1 MSKQE
6 DTNIK
11 VTADVDPAKASLREI
26 EDLVSSTQQKINR
39 VFSTVQDNNGQISN
53 KQLAGV
59 QNGFGRLDE
68 VKSALDNAL
77 NQAKATQSGPK
88 LEESLNILAPKLD
101 LVVNSL
107 RELRSGNN
115 STKLNSIYNARTTT
129 SRAFRDD
136 NATIRGEQ
144 GDFSQQ
150 NLHYESLA
158 RESRSDIHNL
168 ASSLKRE
175 MGNLD
180 VGRKSG
186 YISYNRYQQYKASLE
201 SIQERLH
208 DQRDRFNS
216 PTGDIARFANYYH
229 NLQSQAKEANSV
241 ASAPGATTEQ
251 VRYARALDE
260 QVKHLEK
267 VNDRFKKQ
275 EEELRTAEKN
285 LESFNNRL
293 NDTQGVTIGDDPN
306 SFMGQLNKRKYTI
319 LRGAI
324 SAGGASIGSA
334 YAQGN
339 SLRLSSF
346 DDIKSTAYANGGRD
360 GEVLNTL
367 GDYGYRYGYNGAEM
381 GQFANAYTSTTGN
394 VGSVRD
400 VAGVAQTWARQS
412 RITGA
417 NTQST
422 LGLEQTV
429 GNSANLNSSQMSSVG
444 NAITN
449 SIINSGMSA
458 KATEQQQGLS
468 MLIQNASNQGL
479 TARDEKNL
487 AGFQGS
493 IASGGAQF
501 QGTQGAQN
509 TINLANTLGNVNN
522 PKMRQIFAQS
532 NPSRYTGVEG
542 SANMVFDMQDLQKHP
557 WRMGGVLKNYESNY
571 ESRRQAASNLSA
583 DSGFTI
589 SAETAEKWM
598 KLNDEHKLDKKHVK
612 QLEEATGASKK
623 GGTAD
628 QNYDNTGASQL
639 QKYNSALAD
648 SAMKASQALDGLR
661 GIIAKAYKAGG
672 GISPVVSGF
681 AGAIGAG
688 AGNLMSIYALDKLR
702 GKGGFGSAGGSGM
715 LGSIFKRGGKSPV
728 EKEAEKVTT
737 KAGEQAV
744 KTGAKS
750 VSRSGIRATASG
762 ILKSSKLRGLVRGA
776 KAGLPGVG
784 DLVFGGLDLATSVA
798 TTKKGTKARRKAV
811 GSSLGSSAG
820 SVAGGVVG
828 GLIGSIFP
836 GAGTAVGAVAGSVAG
851 GWLGDKFGG
860 FLGGKVGKS
869 KDKAINKA
877 KGQSLRG
884 ARKTASKYNKSGGIL
899 RGIVK
904 NGKRFLPGVALGVAG
919 LGLMDDFFGGKAKA
933 SSKKNSEKSEAW
945 RILRGYDKMLDHAMR
960 VVQSAKSIK
969 NGGDSSSKKDGDDSD
984 ISGTSGEGEK
994 AIRSVAKAI
1003 GKKLGVDPKLVYAQ
1017 LMHET
1022 GGGTHMAGKN
1032 NYGGIV
1038 YAGQK
1043 GAKAGSHQPDG
1054 SGNYADFDSLDDFA
1068 NAYAS
1073 TLQKMG
1079 INSSIKSVNDWANQL
1094 HSKGYFTASP
1104 AEYAGGMDRFAKQY
1118 ATGGIRQYA
1127 SGSPLITDHPATN
1140 NGSDVYGEAG
1150 TEAYVP
1156 LNAGH
1161 YFSGLSTLDDLAGIF
1176 GKKVVNPGVSE
1187 SNGKSTTI
1195 NPSYNINLTINGGTD
1210 DPDTLAQT
1218 VANKVREM
1226 LSQYDSQQA
1235 MSNQQTFFAN
1245 ETSGL
1250 LV

>member
-26 EDLVSSTQQKINR
+26 EDLVNSTQQKINR

-77 NQAKATQSGPK
+77 NQAKATQNGSK
-88 LEESLNILAPKLD
+88 LEESINTLAPKLD
-101 LVVNSL
+101 LVVSSL

-115 STKLNSIYNARTTT
+115 STKLDSIFNARTTT
-129 SRAFRDD
+129 SRAFIDES
-136 NATIRGEQ
+136 ATIRGEE
-144 GDFSQQ
+144 GDFGQQ
-150 NLHYESLA
+150 NLYYESLA

-186 YISYNRYQQYKASLE
+186 YISYNRYHQYKASSQ
-201 SIQERLH
+201 SIQSRLQE
-208 DQRDRFNS
+208 QRDRFDS
-216 PTGDIARFANYYH
+216 PTGDIARFASYYQ
-229 NLQSQAKEANSV
+229 NLQTQAKEANNV

-267 VNDRFKKQ
+267 VNEQFKKQ

-285 LESFNNRL
+285 SESFNDRL
-293 NDTQGVTIGDDPN
+293 DDTQGVTIGDDPN

-324 SAGGASIGSA
+324 AAGGASIASA

-367 GDYGYRYGYNGAEM
+367 GDYGYKYGYNGAEM

-394 VGSVRD
+394 VGSTRD

-417 NTQST
+417 NAQST

-487 AGFQGS
+487 AGFQGA

-509 TINLANTLGNVNN
+509 TMQLAQGLGNVNN
-522 PKMRQIFAQS
+522 PMMRQLFAQS

-542 SANMVFDMQDLQKHP
+542 SANMVFDMQEFQKKPWKMKGILQNAEKDFGS
-557 WRMGGVLKNYESNY
+557 RKVASANLYQATGVPAETIEKWIQL
-571 ESRRQAASNLSA
+571 A
-583 DSGFTI
+583 DSG
-589 SAETAEKWM
+589 
-598 KLNDEHKLDKKHVK
+598 KLDKKHIDK
-612 QLEEATGASKK
+612 LEKSSSASKE

-628 QNYDNTGASQL
+628 QNYDKTGASQL

-661 GIIAKAYKAGG
+661 GIIAKAYKTGG
-672 GISPVVSGF
+672 VLSPFVSGVTSAF
-681 AGAIGAG
+681 GAG
-688 AGNLMSIYALDKLR
+688 AVNLMSIYALDKLR
-702 GKGGFGSAGGSGM
+702 GKGGSGG
-715 LGSIFKRGGKSPV
+715 
-728 EKEAEKVTT
+728 
-737 KAGEQAV
+737 AGEEAV

-750 VSRSGIRATASG
+750 VSHSGIRATASSV
-762 ILKSSKLRGLVRGA
+762 LKSSKLRGLVRGA
-776 KAGLPGVG
+776 KAGLPGIG

-860 FLGGKVGKS
+860 FLGGKIGKS

-877 KGQSLRG
+877 KGQSLRD
-884 ARKTASKYNKSGGIL
+884 ARKTASKYNKSGGVL
-899 RGIVK
+899 RGILK

-969 NGGDSSSKKDGDDSD
+969 NGGDSSSNKDGDDSD

-1022 GGGTHMAGKN
+1022 NGGTHMAGKN
-1032 NYGGIV
+1032 NYGGVV
-1038 YAGQK
+1038 YVGQK

-1073 TLQKMG
+1073 TLQNMG
-1079 INSSIKSVNDWANQL
+1079 INSSIKSINDWANQL
-1094 HSKGYFTASP
+1094 HSKGYFTDSP
-1104 AEYAGGMDRFAKQY
+1104 ANYAGGMERFAKQY
-1118 ATGGIRQYA
+1118 AVGGIRQYA
-1127 SGSPLITDHPATN
+1127 SGSPLITDHPTTN
-1140 NGSDVYGEAG
+1140 NGSDIYGEAG

-1187 SNGKSTTI
+1187 SGGKSTTI

>member
-26 EDLVSSTQQKINR
+26 EDLVSSTQQKIKR

-77 NQAKATQSGPK
+77 NQAKATQSGSK
-88 LEESLNILAPKLD
+88 LEESLNTLAPKLD

-115 STKLNSIYNARTTT
+115 GTKLDSIFNARTTT
-129 SRAFRDD
+129 SRAFRDES
-136 NATIRGEQ
+136 ATIRGEQ

-186 YISYNRYQQYKASLE
+186 YISYNRYQQYKASSE

-216 PTGDIARFANYYH
+216 PTGDIARFASYYH

-417 NTQST
+417 NAQST

-493 IASGGAQF
+493 IASSGAQF

-509 TINLANTLGNVNN
+509 TMQLAQGLGNYNN
-522 PKMRQIFAQS
+522 PMMRQLFAQS

-542 SANMVFDMQDLQKHP
+542 SANMVFDMQNFQKQPWKMKGILQNAENSY
-557 WRMGGVLKNYESNY
+557 G
-571 ESRRQAASNLSA
+571 SRRIAASNLSLATGVPAETVEQWIKLA
-583 DSGFTI
+583 DSG
-589 SAETAEKWM
+589 
-598 KLNDEHKLDKKHVK
+598 KLDKKHIDK
-612 QLEEATGASKK
+612 LEKSSNASKK

-672 GISPVVSGF
+672 GFSPLVSGF

-702 GKGGFGSAGGSGM
+702 GRGGSGGAGGAGAGI
-715 LGSIFKRGGKSPV
+715 LDSIFKRGKSPV
-728 EKEAEKVTT
+728 EKETEKVTA
-737 KAGEQAV
+737 KAGERAV

-836 GAGTAVGAVAGSVAG
+836 GAGTAIGAVAGSVAG

-860 FLGGKVGKS
+860 FLGGKVGTS

-877 KGQSLRG
+877 KGQSLKG

-969 NGGDSSSKKDGDDSD
+969 NGGDSSSKSDDSD
-984 ISGTSGEGEK
+984 ISGVSGKGDEALRSIAKKVAEK
-994 AIRSVAKAI
+994 TGLDAKNI
-1003 GKKLGVDPKLVYAQ
+1003 YAQ
-1017 LMHET
+1017 LAVET
-1022 GGGTHMAGKN
+1022 GGGTSRLFTEEN
-1032 NYGGIV
+1032 NAGGI
-1038 YAGQK
+1038 K
-1043 GAKAGSHQPDG
+1043 
-1054 SGNYADFDSLDDFA
+1054 FA
-1068 NAYAS
+1068 NQPGATSGSMSPEGNPYAHFKDLDAFASAYAKILQNDGLRKGMS
-1073 TLQKMG
+1073 T
-1079 INSSIKSVNDWANQL
+1079 SEWAQQL
-1094 HSKGYFTASP
+1094 KNKGYFTDSVANYS
-1104 AEYAGGMDRFAKQY
+1104 AGLDAWAKKY

-1127 SGSPLITDHPATN
+1127 SGSPLITDHPTTN

-1176 GKKVVNPGVSE
+1176 GKKVVSPGVSE
-1187 SNGKSTTI
+1187 SSGKSTTI

>member
-77 NQAKATQSGPK
+77 NQAKATQNGSK
-88 LEESLNILAPKLD
+88 LEESINTLAPKLD
-101 LVVNSL
+101 LVVSSL

-115 STKLNSIYNARTTT
+115 STKLDSIFNARTTT

-136 NATIRGEQ
+136 SATIRGEQ

-186 YISYNRYQQYKASLE
+186 YISYNRYQQYKASSQ
-201 SIQERLH
+201 SIQSRLQE
-208 DQRDRFNS
+208 QRDRFNS
-216 PTGDIARFANYYH
+216 PTGDIARFASYYQ
-229 NLQSQAKEANSV
+229 NLQTQAKEANNI

-285 LESFNNRL
+285 LESFNSRL

-306 SFMGQLNKRKYTI
+306 SFIGQLNKRKYTI

-324 SAGGASIGSA
+324 SAGGASIASA

-367 GDYGYRYGYNGAEM
+367 GDYGYKYGYSGAEM

-394 VGSVRD
+394 VGSTRD

-417 NTQST
+417 NAQST

-487 AGFQGS
+487 AGFQGA

-509 TINLANTLGNVNN
+509 TMQLAQGLGNVNN
-522 PKMRQIFAQS
+522 PMMRQLFAQS

-542 SANMVFDMQDLQKHP
+542 SANMVFDMQEFQKKPWKMKGILQNAEKDFGS
-557 WRMGGVLKNYESNY
+557 RKVASANLYQATGVPAETIEKWIQL
-571 ESRRQAASNLSA
+571 A
-583 DSGFTI
+583 DSG
-589 SAETAEKWM
+589 
-598 KLNDEHKLDKKHVK
+598 KLDKEHIDK
-612 QLEEATGASKK
+612 LEKSSSASKE
-623 GGTAD
+623 GGKAD
-628 QNYDNTGASQL
+628 QDYDKTGASQL

-672 GISPVVSGF
+672 GLSPFVSGVASAF
-681 AGAIGAG
+681 GAG
-688 AGNLMSIYALDKLR
+688 AGNLMSIYALDRLR
-702 GKGGFGSAGGSGM
+702 GKGGSEGAGGSGI
-715 LGSIFKRGGKSPV
+715 LGRIFKGGKSPV
-728 EKEAEKVTT
+728 EKEAEKATA
-737 KAGEQAV
+737 KAEEEAV

-750 VSRSGIRATASG
+750 VSHSGIRATASSV
-762 ILKSSKLRGLVRGA
+762 LKSSKLRGLVRGA
-776 KAGLPGVG
+776 KAGLPGIG

-860 FLGGKVGKS
+860 FLGGKIGKS

-877 KGQSLRG
+877 KGQSLRD
-884 ARKTASKYNKSGGIL
+884 ARKTASKYNKSGGVL
-899 RGIVK
+899 RGILK
-904 NGKRFLPGVALGVAG
+904 NGKRFLPGVALGIAG

-933 SSKKNSEKSEAW
+933 SSKKDSEKSEAW

-969 NGGDSSSKKDGDDSD
+969 NGGDSSSKSDDSD

-1104 AEYAGGMDRFAKQY
+1104 AEYAEGMERFAKQY
-1118 ATGGIRQYA
+1118 AVGGIRQYA
-1127 SGSPLITDHPATN
+1127 SGSPLITDHPTTN
-1140 NGSDVYGEAG
+1140 NGSDIYGEAG

-1187 SNGKSTTI
+1187 SGGKSTTI

-1226 LSQYDSQQA
+1226 LSQYDNQQA

>member
-77 NQAKATQSGPK
+77 NQAKATQNGSK
-88 LEESLNILAPKLD
+88 LEESINTLAPKLD
-101 LVVNSL
+101 LVVSSL

-115 STKLNSIYNARTTT
+115 STKLDSIFNARTTT
-129 SRAFRDD
+129 SRAFIDGS
-136 NATIRGEQ
+136 ATIRGEQ
-144 GDFSQQ
+144 GNFSQQ
-150 NLHYESLA
+150 NLYYESLA

-186 YISYNRYQQYKASLE
+186 YISYNRYHQYKASSQ
-201 SIQERLH
+201 SIQSRLQE
-208 DQRDRFNS
+208 QRDRFDS
-216 PTGDIARFANYYH
+216 PTGDIARFASYYQ
-229 NLQSQAKEANSV
+229 NLQTQAKEANNI

-267 VNDRFKKQ
+267 VNEQFKKQ

-285 LESFNNRL
+285 SESFNDRL
-293 NDTQGVTIGDDPN
+293 DDTQGVTIGDDPN

-324 SAGGASIGSA
+324 SAGGASIASA

-367 GDYGYRYGYNGAEM
+367 GDYGYKYGYNGAEM

-394 VGSVRD
+394 VGSTRD

-417 NTQST
+417 NAQST

-479 TARDEKNL
+479 TARDEKDL
-487 AGFQGS
+487 AGFQGA

-509 TINLANTLGNVNN
+509 TMQLAQGLGNYNS
-522 PKMRQIFAQS
+522 PMMRQLFAQS
-532 NPSRYTGVEG
+532 DPSRYTGVEG
-542 SANMVFDMQDLQKHP
+542 SANMVFDMQEFQKKPWKMKGILQNAEKDF
-557 WRMGGVLKNYESNY
+557 G
-571 ESRRQAASNLSA
+571 SRRIASANLSHETNVPAETIEKWIQLA
-583 DSGFTI
+583 DS
-589 SAETAEKWM
+589 
-598 KLNDEHKLDKKHVK
+598 HKLDKKHIDK
-612 QLEEATGASKK
+612 LEKSSSASKE

-628 QNYDNTGASQL
+628 QDYDKTGASQL

-672 GISPVVSGF
+672 VLSPFVSGIASAF
-681 AGAIGAG
+681 GAG
-688 AGNLMSIYALDKLR
+688 AGNLMSIYALDRIR
-702 GKGGFGSAGGSGM
+702 GKGGSGGAGGSGI
-715 LGSIFKRGGKSPV
+715 LGRIFKGGKSPV
-728 EKEAEKVTT
+728 EKEAEKATA
-737 KAGEQAV
+737 KAGEEAV

-750 VSRSGIRATASG
+750 VSHSGIRATASSV
-762 ILKSSKLRGLVRGA
+762 LKSSKLRGLVRGA

-860 FLGGKVGKS
+860 FLGGKIGKS

-877 KGQSLRG
+877 KGQSLRD
-884 ARKTASKYNKSGGIL
+884 ARKTASKYNKSGGVL
-899 RGIVK
+899 RGILK

-933 SSKKNSEKSEAW
+933 SSKKDSEKSEAW

-969 NGGDSSSKKDGDDSD
+969 NGGDSSSKSDDSD

-1079 INSSIKSVNDWANQL
+1079 INSSIKSINDWANQL

-1104 AEYAGGMDRFAKQY
+1104 AEYAGGMERFAKQY
-1118 ATGGIRQYA
+1118 AVGGIRQYA
-1127 SGSPLITDHPATN
+1127 SGSPLITDHPTTN

-1187 SNGKSTTI
+1187 SGGKSTTI

-1226 LSQYDSQQA
+1226 LSQYDNQQA

>member
-77 NQAKATQSGPK
+77 NQAKATQSGSK
-88 LEESLNILAPKLD
+88 LEESLNTLAPKLD

-115 STKLNSIYNARTTT
+115 STKLDSIFNARTTT
-129 SRAFRDD
+129 SRAFIDES
-136 NATIRGEQ
+136 ATIRGEQ
-144 GDFSQQ
+144 GNFSQQ

-186 YISYNRYQQYKASLE
+186 YISYNRYQQYKASSE

-208 DQRDRFNS
+208 EQRDRFNS
-216 PTGDIARFANYYH
+216 PTGDIARFVSYYH
-229 NLQSQAKEANSV
+229 NLQGQAKEANSV

-324 SAGGASIGSA
+324 ASGGASIASA

-346 DDIKSTAYANGGRD
+346 DDIKSIAYANGGRD

-367 GDYGYRYGYNGAEM
+367 GDYGYKYGYNGAEM

-429 GNSANLNSSQMSSVG
+429 GNSSNLNSSQMSSVG

-501 QGTQGAQN
+501 QGQQGAQN
-509 TINLANTLGNVNN
+509 TMQLAQGLGNYNN
-522 PKMRQIFAQS
+522 PMMRQLFAQS

-542 SANMVFDMQDLQKHP
+542 SANMVFDMQNFQKQPWKMKGILQNAENSF
-557 WRMGGVLKNYESNY
+557 G
-571 ESRRQAASNLSA
+571 SRKVAAANLGLATNVPAETVEKWIQLA
-583 DSGFTI
+583 DSG
-589 SAETAEKWM
+589 
-598 KLNDEHKLDKKHVK
+598 KLDKKHIDKLEKSSSTSK
-612 QLEEATGASKK
+612 Q

-672 GISPVVSGF
+672 GFSPLASGF

-702 GKGGFGSAGGSGM
+702 GRGGSGGAGGAGAGI
-715 LGSIFKRGGKSPV
+715 LDSIFRGGKSPV
-728 EKEAEKVTT
+728 EKEAEKATAQ
-737 KAGEQAV
+737 AGKEAV

-750 VSRSGIRATASG
+750 VSHSGIRATASG
-762 ILKSSKLRGLVRGA
+762 ILKSGKLRGLVRGA

-836 GAGTAVGAVAGSVAG
+836 GAGTAIGAVAGSVAG
-851 GWLGDKFGG
+851 GWIGDKFGG

-877 KGQSLRG
+877 KGQSLKG
-884 ARKTASKYNKSGGIL
+884 ARKTATKYNKSGGIL

-945 RILRGYDKMLDHAMR
+945 RILRGYDKMLDHAMQ
-960 VVQSAKSIK
+960 VVQAAKSIK
-969 NGGDSSSKKDGDDSD
+969 NGGDSSSKDSDDSD
-984 ISGTSGEGEK
+984 IKGTGGK
-994 AIRSVAKAI
+994 GDQAIRSIAKAVA
-1003 GKKLGVDPKLVYAQ
+1003 KKLGVDPKLVYAQ
-1017 LMHET
+1017 LALESSDGNSQEALKDNNFAGIKGT
-1022 GGGTHMAGKN
+1022 GGGTATDD
-1032 NYGGIV
+1032 GGTYQHFNSTDEFASR
-1038 YAGQK
+1038 YAEILK
-1043 GAKAGSHQPDG
+1043 RDG
-1054 SGNYADFDSLDDFA
+1054 VHSG
-1068 NAYAS
+1068 
-1073 TLQKMG
+1073 M
-1079 INSSIKSVNDWANQL
+1079 SVDDWANQL
-1094 HSKGYFTASP
+1094 HSQGYFTDNPSHYAS
-1104 AEYAGGMDRFAKQY
+1104 MMKTWVNKY

-1127 SGSPLITDHPATN
+1127 SGTPLITDHPTTN

-1176 GKKVVNPGVSE
+1176 GKKVVNPGFFE

-1195 NPSYNINLTINGGTD
+1195 NPNYNINLTINGGTD

-1235 MSNQQTFFAN
+1235 MNNQQTFFAN

>member
-26 EDLVSSTQQKINR
+26 EDLVNSTQQKINR

-77 NQAKATQSGPK
+77 NQSKATQNGSK
-88 LEESLNILAPKLD
+88 LEESINTLAPKLD
-101 LVVNSL
+101 LVVSSL

-115 STKLNSIYNARTTT
+115 STKLDSIFNARTTT
-129 SRAFRDD
+129 SRAFIDES
-136 NATIRGEQ
+136 ATIRGEE
-144 GDFSQQ
+144 GDFGQQ
-150 NLHYESLA
+150 NLYYESLA

-186 YISYNRYQQYKASLE
+186 YISYNRYHQYKASSQ
-201 SIQERLH
+201 SIQSRLQE
-208 DQRDRFNS
+208 QRDRFDS
-216 PTGDIARFANYYH
+216 PTGDIARFASYYQ
-229 NLQSQAKEANSV
+229 NLQTQAKEANNV

-267 VNDRFKKQ
+267 VNEQFKKQ

-285 LESFNNRL
+285 SESFNDRL
-293 NDTQGVTIGDDPN
+293 DDTQGVTIGDDPN
-306 SFMGQLNKRKYTI
+306 SFMGQLNKREYTI

-324 SAGGASIGSA
+324 AAGGASIASA

-367 GDYGYRYGYNGAEM
+367 GDYGYKYGYNGAEM

-394 VGSVRD
+394 VGSTRD

-417 NTQST
+417 NAQST

-487 AGFQGS
+487 AGFQGA

-509 TINLANTLGNVNN
+509 TMQLAQGLGNVNN
-522 PKMRQIFAQS
+522 PMMRQLFAQS

-542 SANMVFDMQDLQKHP
+542 SANMVFDMQEFQKKPWKMKGILQNAEKDFGS
-557 WRMGGVLKNYESNY
+557 RKVASANLYQATGVPAETIEKWIQL
-571 ESRRQAASNLSA
+571 A
-583 DSGFTI
+583 DSG
-589 SAETAEKWM
+589 
-598 KLNDEHKLDKKHVK
+598 KLDKSHIDK
-612 QLEEATGASKK
+612 LEKSSSASKN

-628 QNYDNTGASQL
+628 QNYDKTGASQL

-672 GISPVVSGF
+672 VLSPFVSGVASAF
-681 AGAIGAG
+681 GAG

-702 GKGGFGSAGGSGM
+702 GKGGSGGAGGSGI
-715 LGSIFKRGGKSPV
+715 LGRIFKGGKSPV
-728 EKEAEKVTT
+728 EKEAEKATA
-737 KAGEQAV
+737 KAGEEAV

-750 VSRSGIRATASG
+750 VSHSGIRATASSV
-762 ILKSSKLRGLVRGA
+762 LKSSKLRGLVRGA
-776 KAGLPGVG
+776 KAGLPGIG

-860 FLGGKVGKS
+860 FLGGKIGKS

-877 KGQSLRG
+877 KGQSLRD
-884 ARKTASKYNKSGGIL
+884 ARKTASKYNKSGGVL
-899 RGIVK
+899 RGILK

-933 SSKKNSEKSEAW
+933 SSKKDSEKSEAW

-969 NGGDSSSKKDGDDSD
+969 K
-984 ISGTSGEGEK
+984 
-994 AIRSVAKAI
+994 I
-1003 GKKLGVDPKLVYAQ
+1003 GRAHV
-1017 LMHET
+1017 
-1022 GGGTHMAGKN
+1022 
-1032 NYGGIV
+1032 
-1038 YAGQK
+1038 
-1043 GAKAGSHQPDG
+1043 
-1054 SGNYADFDSLDDFA
+1054 
-1068 NAYAS
+1068 
-1073 TLQKMG
+1073 
-1079 INSSIKSVNDWANQL
+1079 
-1094 HSKGYFTASP
+1094 
-1104 AEYAGGMDRFAKQY
+1104 
-1118 ATGGIRQYA
+1118 
-1127 SGSPLITDHPATN
+1127 
-1140 NGSDVYGEAG
+1140 
-1150 TEAYVP
+1150 
-1156 LNAGH
+1156 
-1161 YFSGLSTLDDLAGIF
+1161 
-1176 GKKVVNPGVSE
+1176 
-1187 SNGKSTTI
+1187 
-1195 NPSYNINLTINGGTD
+1195 
-1210 DPDTLAQT
+1210 
-1218 VANKVREM
+1218 
-1226 LSQYDSQQA
+1226 
-1235 MSNQQTFFAN
+1235 
-1245 ETSGL
+1245 
-1250 LV
+1250 

>member
-26 EDLVSSTQQKINR
+26 EDLVNSTQQKINR

-77 NQAKATQSGPK
+77 NQAKATQNGSK
-88 LEESLNILAPKLD
+88 LEESINTLAPKLD
-101 LVVNSL
+101 LVVSSL

-115 STKLNSIYNARTTT
+115 STKLDSIFNARTTT
-129 SRAFRDD
+129 SRAFIDES
-136 NATIRGEQ
+136 ATIRGEE
-144 GDFSQQ
+144 GNFSQQ
-150 NLHYESLA
+150 NLYYESLA
-158 RESRSDIHNL
+158 KESRSDIHNL

-175 MGNLD
+175 MGNLE

-186 YISYNRYQQYKASLE
+186 YISYNRYHQYKASSQ
-201 SIQERLH
+201 SIQSRLQE
-208 DQRDRFNS
+208 QRDRFDS
-216 PTGDIARFANYYH
+216 PTGDIARFASYYQ
-229 NLQSQAKEANSV
+229 NLQTQAKEANNI

-267 VNDRFKKQ
+267 VNEQFKKQ

-285 LESFNNRL
+285 SESFNDRL
-293 NDTQGVTIGDDPN
+293 DDTQGVTIGDDPN
-306 SFMGQLNKRKYTI
+306 SFKGQFNKRKYTI

-324 SAGGASIGSA
+324 AAGGASIASA

-367 GDYGYRYGYNGAEM
+367 GDYGYKYGYNGAEM

-394 VGSVRD
+394 VGSIRD

-417 NTQST
+417 NAQST

-487 AGFQGS
+487 AGFQGA

-509 TINLANTLGNVNN
+509 TMQLAQGLGNVNN
-522 PKMRQIFAQS
+522 PMMRQLFAQS

-542 SANMVFDMQDLQKHP
+542 SANMVFDMQEFQKKPWKMKGILQNAEKDFGS
-557 WRMGGVLKNYESNY
+557 RKVASANLYQATGVPAETIEKWIQL
-571 ESRRQAASNLSA
+571 A
-583 DSGFTI
+583 DSG
-589 SAETAEKWM
+589 
-598 KLNDEHKLDKKHVK
+598 KLDKEHIDK
-612 QLEEATGASKK
+612 LEKSSSASKE
-623 GGTAD
+623 GGKAD
-628 QNYDNTGASQL
+628 QDYDKTGASQL

-672 GISPVVSGF
+672 VLSPFVSGVASAF
-681 AGAIGAG
+681 GAG
-688 AGNLMSIYALDKLR
+688 AGNLMSIYALDRLR
-702 GKGGFGSAGGSGM
+702 GKGGSGGAGGSGI
-715 LGSIFKRGGKSPV
+715 LGRIFKGGKSPV
-728 EKEAEKVTT
+728 EKEAEKATA
-737 KAGEQAV
+737 KAGEEAV

-750 VSRSGIRATASG
+750 VSHSGIRATASSV
-762 ILKSSKLRGLVRGA
+762 LKSSKLRGLVRGA
-776 KAGLPGVG
+776 KAGLPGIG

-860 FLGGKVGKS
+860 FLGGKIGKS

-877 KGQSLRG
+877 KGQSLRD
-884 ARKTASKYNKSGGIL
+884 ARKTASKYNKSGGVL
-899 RGIVK
+899 RGILK

-933 SSKKNSEKSEAW
+933 SSKKDSEKSEAW

-969 NGGDSSSKKDGDDSD
+969 NGGDSSSKSDDSD

-1104 AEYAGGMDRFAKQY
+1104 AEYAGGMERFAKQY
-1118 ATGGIRQYA
+1118 AVGGIRQYA
-1127 SGSPLITDHPATN
+1127 SGSPLITDHPTTN

-1187 SNGKSTTI
+1187 SGGKSTTI

-1226 LSQYDSQQA
+1226 LSQYDNQQA

>member
-77 NQAKATQSGPK
+77 NQAKATQNGSK
-88 LEESLNILAPKLD
+88 LEESINTLAPKLD
-101 LVVNSL
+101 LVVSSL
-107 RELRSGNN
+107 KELRSGNN
-115 STKLNSIYNARTTT
+115 STKLDSIFNARTTT
-129 SRAFRDD
+129 SRAFIDGS
-136 NATIRGEQ
+136 ATIRGEQ

-150 NLHYESLA
+150 NLYYESLA

-186 YISYNRYQQYKASLE
+186 YISYNRYHQYKASSQ
-201 SIQERLH
+201 SIQSRLQE
-208 DQRDRFNS
+208 QRDRFDS
-216 PTGDIARFANYYH
+216 PTGDIARFASYYQ
-229 NLQSQAKEANSV
+229 NLQTQAKEANNV

-267 VNDRFKKQ
+267 VNEQFKKQ

-285 LESFNNRL
+285 SESFNDRL
-293 NDTQGVTIGDDPN
+293 DDTQGVTIGDDPN

-319 LRGAI
+319 LRGVI
-324 SAGGASIGSA
+324 SAGGASIASA

-367 GDYGYRYGYNGAEM
+367 GDYGYKYGYNGAEM

-394 VGSVRD
+394 VGSIRD

-417 NTQST
+417 NAQST

-487 AGFQGS
+487 AGFQGA

-509 TINLANTLGNVNN
+509 TMQLAQGLGNYNS
-522 PKMRQIFAQS
+522 PMMRQLFAQS
-532 NPSRYTGVEG
+532 DPSRYTGVEG
-542 SANMVFDMQDLQKHP
+542 SANMVFDMQEFQKKPWKMKGILQNAEKDF
-557 WRMGGVLKNYESNY
+557 G
-571 ESRRQAASNLSA
+571 SRRIASANLSHETNVPAETIEKWIQLA
-583 DSGFTI
+583 DSG
-589 SAETAEKWM
+589 
-598 KLNDEHKLDKKHVK
+598 KLDKKHIDK
-612 QLEEATGASKK
+612 LEKSSSASKE

-628 QNYDNTGASQL
+628 QDYDKTGASQL

-672 GISPVVSGF
+672 RVSPFVSGVASAF
-681 AGAIGAG
+681 GAG
-688 AGNLMSIYALDKLR
+688 AGNLMSIYALDRLR
-702 GKGGFGSAGGSGM
+702 GKGGSGGAGGSGI
-715 LGSIFKRGGKSPV
+715 LGRIFKGDKSSV
-728 EKEAEKVTT
+728 EKEAEEATA
-737 KAGEQAV
+737 KAGEEAV

-750 VSRSGIRATASG
+750 VSHSGIRATASSV
-762 ILKSSKLRGLVRGA
+762 LKSSKLRGLVRGA
-776 KAGLPGVG
+776 KAGLPGIG

-860 FLGGKVGKS
+860 FLGGKIGKS

-877 KGQSLRG
+877 KGQSLRD
-884 ARKTASKYNKSGGIL
+884 ARKTASKYNKSGGVL
-899 RGIVK
+899 RGILK

-933 SSKKNSEKSEAW
+933 SSKKDSEKSEAW

-969 NGGDSSSKKDGDDSD
+969 NGGDSSSKSDDSD

-1022 GGGTHMAGKN
+1022 NGGTHMAGKN

-1079 INSSIKSVNDWANQL
+1079 INSSIKSINDWANQL
-1094 HSKGYFTASP
+1094 HSKGYFTDSP
-1104 AEYAGGMDRFAKQY
+1104 ANYAGGMERFAKQY
-1118 ATGGIRQYA
+1118 AVGGIRQYA
-1127 SGSPLITDHPATN
+1127 SGSPLITDHPTTN
-1140 NGSDVYGEAG
+1140 NGSDIYGEAG

-1187 SNGKSTTI
+1187 SGGKSTTI

>member
-77 NQAKATQSGPK
+77 NQAKATQNGSK
-88 LEESLNILAPKLD
+88 LEESINTLAPKLD
-101 LVVNSL
+101 LVVSSL

-115 STKLNSIYNARTTT
+115 STKLDSIFNARTTT

-136 NATIRGEQ
+136 SATIRGEQ

-186 YISYNRYQQYKASLE
+186 YISYNRYQQYKASSQ
-201 SIQERLH
+201 SIQSRLQE
-208 DQRDRFNS
+208 QRDRFNS
-216 PTGDIARFANYYH
+216 PTGDIARFASYYQ
-229 NLQSQAKEANSV
+229 NLQTQAKEANNV

-285 LESFNNRL
+285 LESFNSRL

-324 SAGGASIGSA
+324 SAGGASIASA

-367 GDYGYRYGYNGAEM
+367 GDYGYKYGYNGAEM

-394 VGSVRD
+394 VGSTRD

-417 NTQST
+417 NAQST

-487 AGFQGS
+487 AGFQGA

-509 TINLANTLGNVNN
+509 TMQLAQGLGNVNN
-522 PKMRQIFAQS
+522 PMMRQLFAQS

-542 SANMVFDMQDLQKHP
+542 SANMVFDMQEFQKKPWKMKGILQNAEKDFGS
-557 WRMGGVLKNYESNY
+557 RKVASANLYQATGVPAETIEKWIQL
-571 ESRRQAASNLSA
+571 A
-583 DSGFTI
+583 DSG
-589 SAETAEKWM
+589 
-598 KLNDEHKLDKKHVK
+598 KLDKEHIDK
-612 QLEEATGASKK
+612 LEKSSSASKE

-628 QNYDNTGASQL
+628 QDYDKTGASQL

-672 GISPVVSGF
+672 GLSPFVSGVASAF
-681 AGAIGAG
+681 GAG
-688 AGNLMSIYALDKLR
+688 AGNLMSIYALDRLR
-702 GKGGFGSAGGSGM
+702 GKGGSEGAGGSGI
-715 LGSIFKRGGKSPV
+715 LGRIFKGGKSPV
-728 EKEAEKVTT
+728 EKEAEKATA
-737 KAGEQAV
+737 KAGEEAV

-750 VSRSGIRATASG
+750 VSHSGIRATTSSV
-762 ILKSSKLRGLVRGA
+762 LKSSKLRGLVRGA
-776 KAGLPGVG
+776 KAGLPGIG

-860 FLGGKVGKS
+860 FLGGKIGKS

-877 KGQSLRG
+877 KGQSLRD
-884 ARKTASKYNKSGGIL
+884 ARKTASKYNKSGGVL
-899 RGIVK
+899 RGILK
-904 NGKRFLPGVALGVAG
+904 NGKRFLPGVALGIAG

-933 SSKKNSEKSEAW
+933 SSKKDSEKSEAW

-969 NGGDSSSKKDGDDSD
+969 NGGDSSSKSDDSD

-1104 AEYAGGMDRFAKQY
+1104 AEYAGGMERFAKQY
-1118 ATGGIRQYA
+1118 AVGGIRQYA
-1127 SGSPLITDHPATN
+1127 SGSPLITDHPTTN
-1140 NGSDVYGEAG
+1140 NGSDIYGEAG

-1187 SNGKSTTI
+1187 SGGKSTTI

-1226 LSQYDSQQA
+1226 LSQYDNQQA

>member
-77 NQAKATQSGPK
+77 NQAKATQNGSK
-88 LEESLNILAPKLD
+88 LEESINTLAPKLD
-101 LVVNSL
+101 LVVSSL

-115 STKLNSIYNARTTT
+115 STKLDSIFNARTTT
-129 SRAFRDD
+129 SRAFRDES
-136 NATIRGEQ
+136 ATIRGEQ

-186 YISYNRYQQYKASLE
+186 YISYNRYQQYKASSQ
-201 SIQERLH
+201 SIQSRLQE
-208 DQRDRFNS
+208 QRDRFNS
-216 PTGDIARFANYYH
+216 PTGDIARFASYYQ
-229 NLQSQAKEANSV
+229 NLQTQAKEANNI

-285 LESFNNRL
+285 LESFNSRL

-324 SAGGASIGSA
+324 STGGASIASA

-367 GDYGYRYGYNGAEM
+367 GDYGYKYGYSGAEM

-394 VGSVRD
+394 VGSTRD

-417 NTQST
+417 NAQST

-487 AGFQGS
+487 AGFQGA

-509 TINLANTLGNVNN
+509 TMQLAQGLGNYNN
-522 PKMRQIFAQS
+522 PMMRQLFAQS

-542 SANMVFDMQDLQKHP
+542 SANMVFDMQEFQKKPWKMKGILQNAEKDF
-557 WRMGGVLKNYESNY
+557 G
-571 ESRRQAASNLSA
+571 SRRIASANLYQATGVPAETIEKWIQLA
-583 DSGFTI
+583 DSG
-589 SAETAEKWM
+589 
-598 KLNDEHKLDKKHVK
+598 KLDKKHIDK
-612 QLEEATGASKK
+612 LEKSSSASKE

-628 QNYDNTGASQL
+628 QDYDKTGASQL

-661 GIIAKAYKAGG
+661 GNIAKAYKAGG
-672 GISPVVSGF
+672 GLSPFVSGVASAF
-681 AGAIGAG
+681 GAG
-688 AGNLMSIYALDKLR
+688 AGNLMSIYALDRLR
-702 GKGGFGSAGGSGM
+702 GKGSSGGAGGSGI
-715 LGSIFKRGGKSPV
+715 LGHIFKGGKSPV
-728 EKEAEKVTT
+728 EKEAEEATA
-737 KAGEQAV
+737 KAGEEAV
-744 KTGAKS
+744 KTDAKS
-750 VSRSGIRATASG
+750 VSHSGIRATASSV
-762 ILKSSKLRGLVRGA
+762 LKSSKLRGLVRGA

-860 FLGGKVGKS
+860 FLGGKIGKS

-877 KGQSLRG
+877 KGQSLRD
-884 ARKTASKYNKSGGIL
+884 ARKTASKYNKSGGVL
-899 RGIVK
+899 RGILK
-904 NGKRFLPGVALGVAG
+904 NGKRFLPGVALGIAG

-933 SSKKNSEKSEAW
+933 SSKKDSEKSEAW

-969 NGGDSSSKKDGDDSD
+969 NGGDSSSKSDDSD

-1104 AEYAGGMDRFAKQY
+1104 AEYAEGMERFAKQY
-1118 ATGGIRQYA
+1118 AVGGIRQYA
-1127 SGSPLITDHPATN
+1127 SGSPLITDHPTTN
-1140 NGSDVYGEAG
+1140 NGSDIYGEAG

-1187 SNGKSTTI
+1187 SGGKSTTI

>member
-77 NQAKATQSGPK
+77 NQAKATQNGSK
-88 LEESLNILAPKLD
+88 LEESINTLAPKLD
-101 LVVNSL
+101 LVVSSL

-115 STKLNSIYNARTTT
+115 STKLDSIFNARTTT

-136 NATIRGEQ
+136 SATIRGEE
-144 GDFSQQ
+144 GDFGQQ
-150 NLHYESLA
+150 NLYYESLA

-180 VGRKSG
+180 VGRESG
-186 YISYNRYQQYKASLE
+186 YISHNRYQQYKASSQ
-201 SIQERLH
+201 SIQSRLQE
-208 DQRDRFNS
+208 QRDRFDS
-216 PTGDIARFANYYH
+216 PTGDIAGFASYYQ
-229 NLQSQAKEANSV
+229 NLQTQAKEANNI

-267 VNDRFKKQ
+267 VNEQFKKQ

-285 LESFNNRL
+285 SESFNDRL

-324 SAGGASIGSA
+324 AAGGASIASA

-367 GDYGYRYGYNGAEM
+367 GDYGYKYGYNGAEM

-394 VGSVRD
+394 VGSTRD

-417 NTQST
+417 NAQST

-487 AGFQGS
+487 AGFQGA

-509 TINLANTLGNVNN
+509 TMQLAQGLGNVNN
-522 PKMRQIFAQS
+522 PMMRQLFAQS

-542 SANMVFDMQDLQKHP
+542 SANMVFDMQEFQKKPWKMKGILQNAEKDFGS
-557 WRMGGVLKNYESNY
+557 RKVASANLYQATGVPAETIEKWIQL
-571 ESRRQAASNLSA
+571 A
-583 DSGFTI
+583 DSG
-589 SAETAEKWM
+589 
-598 KLNDEHKLDKKHVK
+598 KLDKKHIDK
-612 QLEEATGASKK
+612 LEKSSSASKE

-628 QNYDNTGASQL
+628 QDYDKTGASQL

-661 GIIAKAYKAGG
+661 GIIAKAYKSGG
-672 GISPVVSGF
+672 RLSPFVSGVASAF
-681 AGAIGAG
+681 GAG
-688 AGNLMSIYALDKLR
+688 AGNLMSIYALDRLR
-702 GKGGFGSAGGSGM
+702 GKGGSGGAGGSGI
-715 LGSIFKRGGKSPV
+715 LGRIFKGGKSSV
-728 EKEAEKVTT
+728 EKEAEKATA
-737 KAGEQAV
+737 KAGEEAV

-750 VSRSGIRATASG
+750 VSHSGIRATASSV
-762 ILKSSKLRGLVRGA
+762 LKSSKLRGLVRGA

-860 FLGGKVGKS
+860 FLGGKIGKS

-877 KGQSLRG
+877 KGQSLRD
-884 ARKTASKYNKSGGIL
+884 ARKTASKYNKSGGVL
-899 RGIVK
+899 RGILK
-904 NGKRFLPGVALGVAG
+904 NGKRFLPGVALGIAG

-933 SSKKNSEKSEAW
+933 SSKKDSEKSEAW

-969 NGGDSSSKKDGDDSD
+969 NGGDSSSKSDDSD

-1022 GGGTHMAGKN
+1022 NGGTHMAGKN

-1094 HSKGYFTASP
+1094 HSKGYFTDSP
-1104 AEYAGGMDRFAKQY
+1104 ANYAGGMERFAKQY
-1118 ATGGIRQYA
+1118 AVGGIRQYA
-1127 SGSPLITDHPATN
+1127 SGSPLITDHPTTN
-1140 NGSDVYGEAG
+1140 NGSDIYGEAG

-1187 SNGKSTTI
+1187 SGGKSTTI

-1226 LSQYDSQQA
+1226 LSQYDNQQA

>member
-77 NQAKATQSGPK
+77 NQAKATQNGSK
-88 LEESLNILAPKLD
+88 LEESINTLAPKLD
-101 LVVNSL
+101 LVVSSL

-115 STKLNSIYNARTTT
+115 STKLDSIFNARTTT

-136 NATIRGEQ
+136 SATIRGEQ
-144 GDFSQQ
+144 GDFGQQ
-150 NLHYESLA
+150 NLYYESLA

-186 YISYNRYQQYKASLE
+186 YISYNRYHQYKASSQ
-201 SIQERLH
+201 SIQSRLQE
-208 DQRDRFNS
+208 QRDRFNS
-216 PTGDIARFANYYH
+216 PTGDIALFASYYQ
-229 NLQSQAKEANSV
+229 NLQTQAKEANNI

-267 VNDRFKKQ
+267 VNDQFKKQ

-285 LESFNNRL
+285 SESFNDRL
-293 NDTQGVTIGDDPN
+293 DDTQGVTIGDDPN

-324 SAGGASIGSA
+324 SAGGASIASA

-367 GDYGYRYGYNGAEM
+367 GDYGYKYGYSGAEM

-394 VGSVRD
+394 VGSTRD

-417 NTQST
+417 NAQST

-487 AGFQGS
+487 AGFQGA

-509 TINLANTLGNVNN
+509 TMQLAQGLGNYNS
-522 PKMRQIFAQS
+522 PMMRQLFAQS

-542 SANMVFDMQDLQKHP
+542 SANMVFDMQNFQKQPWKMKGILQNAENSF
-557 WRMGGVLKNYESNY
+557 G
-571 ESRRQAASNLSA
+571 SRKVAAANLSIATGVPAETVEQWIKLA
-583 DSGFTI
+583 DS
-589 SAETAEKWM
+589 
-598 KLNDEHKLDKKHVK
+598 HKLDKSHIDK
-612 QLEEATGASKK
+612 LEKSSSASKN

-628 QNYDNTGASQL
+628 QDYDKTGASQL

-672 GISPVVSGF
+672 RLSPFVSGVASAF
-681 AGAIGAG
+681 GAS
-688 AGNLMSIYALDKLR
+688 AGNLMSIYALDRLR
-702 GKGGFGSAGGSGM
+702 GKGGSGGSGI
-715 LGSIFKRGGKSPV
+715 LGRIFKGGKSPV
-728 EKEAEKVTT
+728 EKEAEKATA
-737 KAGEQAV
+737 KAGEEAV

-750 VSRSGIRATASG
+750 VSHSGIRATASSV
-762 ILKSSKLRGLVRGA
+762 LKSSKLRGLVRGA
-776 KAGLPGVG
+776 KAGLPGIG

-860 FLGGKVGKS
+860 FLGGKIGKS

-877 KGQSLRG
+877 KGQSLRD
-884 ARKTASKYNKSGGIL
+884 ARKTASKYNKSGGVL
-899 RGIVK
+899 RGILK
-904 NGKRFLPGVALGVAG
+904 NGKRFLPGVALGIAG

-933 SSKKNSEKSEAW
+933 SSKKDSEKSEAW

-969 NGGDSSSKKDGDDSD
+969 NGGDSSSKDSDDSD
-984 ISGTSGEGEK
+984 IKGTGGK
-994 AIRSVAKAI
+994 GDQAIRSIAKAVA
-1003 GKKLGVDPKLVYAQ
+1003 KKLGVDPKLVYAQ
-1017 LMHET
+1017 LALESSDGNSQEALKDNNFAGIKGT
-1022 GGGTHMAGKN
+1022 GGGTATDD
-1032 NYGGIV
+1032 GGTYQHFNSTDEFASR
-1038 YAGQK
+1038 YAEILK
-1043 GAKAGSHQPDG
+1043 RDG
-1054 SGNYADFDSLDDFA
+1054 VHSG
-1068 NAYAS
+1068 
-1073 TLQKMG
+1073 M
-1079 INSSIKSVNDWANQL
+1079 SVDDWANQL
-1094 HSKGYFTASP
+1094 HSQGYFTDNPSHYAS
-1104 AEYAGGMDRFAKQY
+1104 MMKTWVNKY

-1127 SGSPLITDHPATN
+1127 SGSPLITDHPTTN
-1140 NGSDVYGEAG
+1140 NGSDIYGEAG

-1187 SNGKSTTI
+1187 SGGKSTTI

-1226 LSQYDSQQA
+1226 LSQYDNQQA

>member
-77 NQAKATQSGPK
+77 NQAKATQNGSK
-88 LEESLNILAPKLD
+88 LEESINTLAPKLD
-101 LVVNSL
+101 LVVSSL

-115 STKLNSIYNARTTT
+115 STKLDSIFNARTTT

-136 NATIRGEQ
+136 SATIRGEQ
-144 GDFSQQ
+144 GDFGQQ
-150 NLHYESLA
+150 NLYYESLA

-186 YISYNRYQQYKASLE
+186 YISYNRYHQYKASAQ
-201 SIQERLH
+201 SIQSRLQE
-208 DQRDRFNS
+208 QRDRFNS
-216 PTGDIARFANYYH
+216 PTGDIARFASYYQ
-229 NLQSQAKEANSV
+229 NLQTQAKEANNV

-267 VNDRFKKQ
+267 VNEQFKKQ

-285 LESFNNRL
+285 SESFNDRL

-324 SAGGASIGSA
+324 SAGGASIASA

-367 GDYGYRYGYNGAEM
+367 GDYGYKYGYNGAEM

-394 VGSVRD
+394 VGSIRD

-417 NTQST
+417 NAQST

-487 AGFQGS
+487 AGFQGA

-509 TINLANTLGNVNN
+509 TMQLAQGLGNVNN
-522 PKMRQIFAQS
+522 PMMRQLFAQS

-542 SANMVFDMQDLQKHP
+542 SANMVFDMQEFQKKPWKMKGILQNAEKDFGS
-557 WRMGGVLKNYESNY
+557 RKVASANLYQATGVPAETIEKWIQL
-571 ESRRQAASNLSA
+571 A
-583 DSGFTI
+583 DSG
-589 SAETAEKWM
+589 
-598 KLNDEHKLDKKHVK
+598 KLDKEHIDK
-612 QLEEATGASKK
+612 LEKSSSASKE

-628 QNYDNTGASQL
+628 QDYDKTGASQL

-672 GISPVVSGF
+672 GLSPFVSGVASAF
-681 AGAIGAG
+681 GAG
-688 AGNLMSIYALDKLR
+688 AGNLMSIYALDRLR
-702 GKGGFGSAGGSGM
+702 GKGGSGGAGGSGI
-715 LGSIFKRGGKSPV
+715 LGRIFKGGKSPV
-728 EKEAEKVTT
+728 EKEAEEATA
-737 KAGEQAV
+737 KAGEEAV
-744 KTGAKS
+744 KTGAKA
-750 VSRSGIRATASG
+750 VSHSGIRATASSV
-762 ILKSSKLRGLVRGA
+762 LKSSKLRGLVRGA
-776 KAGLPGVG
+776 KAGLPGIG

-860 FLGGKVGKS
+860 FLGGKIGKS

-877 KGQSLRG
+877 KGQSLRD
-884 ARKTASKYNKSGGIL
+884 ARKTASKYNNSGGVL
-899 RGIVK
+899 RGILK
-904 NGKRFLPGVALGVAG
+904 NGKRFLPGVALGIAG

-933 SSKKNSEKSEAW
+933 SSKKDSEKSEAW

-969 NGGDSSSKKDGDDSD
+969 NGGDSSSKSDDSD

-1094 HSKGYFTASP
+1094 HSRGYFTASP
-1104 AEYAGGMDRFAKQY
+1104 AEYAGGMERFAKQY
-1118 ATGGIRQYA
+1118 AVGGIRQYA
-1127 SGSPLITDHPATN
+1127 SGSPLITDHPTTN
-1140 NGSDVYGEAG
+1140 NGSDIYGEAG

-1187 SNGKSTTI
+1187 SGGKSTTI

>member
-77 NQAKATQSGPK
+77 NQAKATQNGSK
-88 LEESLNILAPKLD
+88 LEESINTLAPKLD
-101 LVVNSL
+101 LVVSSL

-115 STKLNSIYNARTTT
+115 STKLDSIFNARTTT

-136 NATIRGEQ
+136 SATIRGEQ
-144 GDFSQQ
+144 GDFSQH

-186 YISYNRYQQYKASLE
+186 YISYNRYQQYKASSQ
-201 SIQERLH
+201 SIQSRLQE
-208 DQRDRFNS
+208 QRDRFNS
-216 PTGDIARFANYYH
+216 PTGDIARFASYYQ
-229 NLQSQAKEANSV
+229 NLQTQAKEANNI

-285 LESFNNRL
+285 LESFNDRL

-324 SAGGASIGSA
+324 SAGGASIASA

-367 GDYGYRYGYNGAEM
+367 GDYGYKYGYNGAEM

-394 VGSVRD
+394 VGSTRD

-417 NTQST
+417 NAQST

-487 AGFQGS
+487 AGFQGA

-509 TINLANTLGNVNN
+509 TMQLAQGLGNVNN
-522 PKMRQIFAQS
+522 PMMRQLFAQS

-542 SANMVFDMQDLQKHP
+542 SANMVFDMQEFQKKPWKMKGILQNAEKDFGS
-557 WRMGGVLKNYESNY
+557 RKVASANLYQATGVPAETIEKWIQL
-571 ESRRQAASNLSA
+571 A
-583 DSGFTI
+583 DSG
-589 SAETAEKWM
+589 
-598 KLNDEHKLDKKHVK
+598 KLDKEHIDK
-612 QLEEATGASKK
+612 LEKSSSASKE

-628 QNYDNTGASQL
+628 QNYDKTGASQL

-661 GIIAKAYKAGG
+661 GIIAKAYKDGG
-672 GISPVVSGF
+672 GLSPFVSGVASAF
-681 AGAIGAG
+681 GAG
-688 AGNLMSIYALDKLR
+688 AGNLMSIYALDRLR
-702 GKGGFGSAGGSGM
+702 GKGGSGGAGGSGI
-715 LGSIFKRGGKSPV
+715 LGRIFKGGKSPV
-728 EKEAEKVTT
+728 EKEAEEATA
-737 KAGEQAV
+737 KAGEEAV

-750 VSRSGIRATASG
+750 VSHSGIRATASSF
-762 ILKSSKLRGLVRGA
+762 LKSSKLRGLVRGA

-860 FLGGKVGKS
+860 FLGGKIGKS

-877 KGQSLRG
+877 KGQSLRD
-884 ARKTASKYNKSGGIL
+884 ARKTASKYNKSGGVL
-899 RGIVK
+899 RGILK

-933 SSKKNSEKSEAW
+933 SSKKDSEKSEAW

-969 NGGDSSSKKDGDDSD
+969 NGGDSSSKGDDSD

-1104 AEYAGGMDRFAKQY
+1104 AEYAGGMERFAKQY
-1118 ATGGIRQYA
+1118 AVGGIRQYA
-1127 SGSPLITDHPATN
+1127 SGSPLITDHPTTN
-1140 NGSDVYGEAG
+1140 NGSDIYGEAG

-1176 GKKVVNPGVSE
+1176 GKKVVSPGVSE
-1187 SNGKSTTI
+1187 SGGKSTTI

-1226 LSQYDSQQA
+1226 LNQYDNQQA

>member
-77 NQAKATQSGPK
+77 NQAKATQNGSK
-88 LEESLNILAPKLD
+88 LEESINTLAPKLD
-101 LVVNSL
+101 LVVSSL

-115 STKLNSIYNARTTT
+115 STKLDSIFNARTTT

-136 NATIRGEQ
+136 SATIRGEE
-144 GDFSQQ
+144 GDFGQQ
-150 NLHYESLA
+150 NLYYESLA

-175 MGNLD
+175 MGNLN

-186 YISYNRYQQYKASLE
+186 YISYNRYQQYRASSQ
-201 SIQERLH
+201 SIQSRLQE
-208 DQRDRFNS
+208 QRDRFDS
-216 PTGDIARFANYYH
+216 PTGDIAGFASYYQ
-229 NLQSQAKEANSV
+229 NLQTQAKEANNI

-267 VNDRFKKQ
+267 VNEQFKKQ

-285 LESFNNRL
+285 SESFNDRL

-324 SAGGASIGSA
+324 AAGGASIASA

-367 GDYGYRYGYNGAEM
+367 GDYGYKYGYNGAEM

-394 VGSVRD
+394 VGSTRD

-417 NTQST
+417 NAQST

-487 AGFQGS
+487 AGFQGA

-509 TINLANTLGNVNN
+509 TMQLAQGLGNVNN
-522 PKMRQIFAQS
+522 PMMRQLFAQS

-542 SANMVFDMQDLQKHP
+542 SANMVFDMQEFQKKPWKMKGILQNAEKDFGS
-557 WRMGGVLKNYESNY
+557 RKVASANLYQATGVPAETIEKWIQL
-571 ESRRQAASNLSA
+571 A
-583 DSGFTI
+583 DSG
-589 SAETAEKWM
+589 
-598 KLNDEHKLDKKHVK
+598 KLDKKHIDK
-612 QLEEATGASKK
+612 LEKSSSASKE

-628 QNYDNTGASQL
+628 QDYDKTGASQL

-661 GIIAKAYKAGG
+661 GIIAKAYKSGG
-672 GISPVVSGF
+672 RLSPFVSGVASAF
-681 AGAIGAG
+681 GAG
-688 AGNLMSIYALDKLR
+688 AGNLMSIYALDRLR
-702 GKGGFGSAGGSGM
+702 GKGGSGGAGGSGI
-715 LGSIFKRGGKSPV
+715 LGRIFKGGKSSV
-728 EKEAEKVTT
+728 EKEAEKATA
-737 KAGEQAV
+737 KAGEEAV

-750 VSRSGIRATASG
+750 VSHSGIRATASSV
-762 ILKSSKLRGLVRGA
+762 LKSSKLRGLVRGA

-860 FLGGKVGKS
+860 FLGGKIGKS

-877 KGQSLRG
+877 KGQSLRD
-884 ARKTASKYNKSGGIL
+884 ARKTASKYNKSGGVL
-899 RGIVK
+899 RGILK
-904 NGKRFLPGVALGVAG
+904 NGKRFLPGVALGIAG

-933 SSKKNSEKSEAW
+933 SSKKDSEKSEAW

-969 NGGDSSSKKDGDDSD
+969 NGGDSSSKSDDSD

-1022 GGGTHMAGKN
+1022 NGGTHMAGKN

-1094 HSKGYFTASP
+1094 HSKGYFTDSP
-1104 AEYAGGMDRFAKQY
+1104 ANYAGGMERFAKQY
-1118 ATGGIRQYA
+1118 AVGGIRQYA
-1127 SGSPLITDHPATN
+1127 SGSPLITDHPTTN
-1140 NGSDVYGEAG
+1140 NGSDIYGEAG

-1187 SNGKSTTI
+1187 SGGKSTTI

-1226 LSQYDSQQA
+1226 LSQYDNQQA

>member
-77 NQAKATQSGPK
+77 NQAKATQNGSK
-88 LEESLNILAPKLD
+88 LEESINTLAPKLD
-101 LVVNSL
+101 LVVSSL

-115 STKLNSIYNARTTT
+115 STKLDSIFNARTTT

-136 NATIRGEQ
+136 SATIRGEE
-144 GDFSQQ
+144 GDFGQQ
-150 NLHYESLA
+150 NLYYESLA

-180 VGRKSG
+180 VGRESG
-186 YISYNRYQQYKASLE
+186 YISHNRYQQYKASSQ
-201 SIQERLH
+201 SIQSRLQE
-208 DQRDRFNS
+208 QRDRFDS
-216 PTGDIARFANYYH
+216 PTGDIAGFASYYQ
-229 NLQSQAKEANSV
+229 NLQTQAKEANNI

-267 VNDRFKKQ
+267 VNEQFKKQ

-285 LESFNNRL
+285 SESFNDRL
-293 NDTQGVTIGDDPN
+293 DDTQGVTIGDDPN

-324 SAGGASIGSA
+324 AAGGASIASA

-367 GDYGYRYGYNGAEM
+367 GDYGYKYGYNGAEM

-394 VGSVRD
+394 VGSIRD

-417 NTQST
+417 NAQST

-487 AGFQGS
+487 AGFQGA

-509 TINLANTLGNVNN
+509 TMQLAQGLGNVNN
-522 PKMRQIFAQS
+522 PMMRQLFAQS

-542 SANMVFDMQDLQKHP
+542 SANMVFDMQEFQKKPWKMKGILQNAEKDFGS
-557 WRMGGVLKNYESNY
+557 RKVASANLYQATGVPAETIEKWIQL
-571 ESRRQAASNLSA
+571 A
-583 DSGFTI
+583 DSG
-589 SAETAEKWM
+589 
-598 KLNDEHKLDKKHVK
+598 KLDKEHIDK
-612 QLEEATGASKK
+612 LEKSSSASKE

-628 QNYDNTGASQL
+628 QNYDKTGASQL

-661 GIIAKAYKAGG
+661 GIIAKAYKSGG
-672 GISPVVSGF
+672 VLSPFVSGIASAF
-681 AGAIGAG
+681 GAG
-688 AGNLMSIYALDKLR
+688 AGNLMSIYALDRLR
-702 GKGGFGSAGGSGM
+702 GKGGSGGAGGSGI
-715 LGSIFKRGGKSPV
+715 LGRIFKGGKSPV
-728 EKEAEKVTT
+728 EKEAEKATA
-737 KAGEQAV
+737 KAGEEAV
-744 KTGAKS
+744 ETGAKS
-750 VSRSGIRATASG
+750 VSHSGIRATASSV
-762 ILKSSKLRGLVRGA
+762 LKSSKLRGLVRGA

-860 FLGGKVGKS
+860 FLGGKIGKS

-877 KGQSLRG
+877 KGQSLRD
-884 ARKTASKYNKSGGIL
+884 ARKTASKYNKSGGVL
-899 RGIVK
+899 RGILK
-904 NGKRFLPGVALGVAG
+904 NGKRFLPGVALGIAG

-933 SSKKNSEKSEAW
+933 SSKKDSEKSEAW

-969 NGGDSSSKKDGDDSD
+969 NGGDSSSKSDDSD

-1104 AEYAGGMDRFAKQY
+1104 AEYAGGMERFAKQY
-1118 ATGGIRQYA
+1118 AVGGIRQYA
-1127 SGSPLITDHPATN
+1127 SGSPLITDHPTTN
-1140 NGSDVYGEAG
+1140 NGSDIYGEAG

-1187 SNGKSTTI
+1187 SGGKSTTI

-1226 LSQYDSQQA
+1226 LSQYDNQQA

>member
-77 NQAKATQSGPK
+77 NQAKATQNGSK
-88 LEESLNILAPKLD
+88 LEESINTLAPKLD
-101 LVVNSL
+101 LVVSSL
-107 RELRSGNN
+107 RELSSGNN
-115 STKLNSIYNARTTT
+115 STKLDSIFNARTTT

-136 NATIRGEQ
+136 SATIRGEE
-144 GDFSQQ
+144 GDFGQQ
-150 NLHYESLA
+150 NLYYESLA

-186 YISYNRYQQYKASLE
+186 YISYNRYHQYKASSQ
-201 SIQERLH
+201 SIQSRLEE
-208 DQRDRFNS
+208 QRDRFNS
-216 PTGDIARFANYYH
+216 PTGDIARFASYYQ
-229 NLQSQAKEANSV
+229 NLQTQAKEANNV

-267 VNDRFKKQ
+267 VNEQFKKQ
-275 EEELRTAEKN
+275 EAELRAAEKN
-285 LESFNNRL
+285 SESFNDRL
-293 NDTQGVTIGDDPN
+293 DDTQGVTIGDDPN

-324 SAGGASIGSA
+324 SAGWASIASA

-367 GDYGYRYGYNGAEM
+367 GDYGYKYGYNGAEM

-394 VGSVRD
+394 VGSTRD

-417 NTQST
+417 NAQST

-487 AGFQGS
+487 AGFQGA

-509 TINLANTLGNVNN
+509 TMQLAQGLGNVNN
-522 PKMRQIFAQS
+522 PMMRQLFAQS

-542 SANMVFDMQDLQKHP
+542 SANMVFDMQEFQKKPWKMKGILQNAEKDFGS
-557 WRMGGVLKNYESNY
+557 RKVASANLYQATGVPAETIEKWIQL
-571 ESRRQAASNLSA
+571 A
-583 DSGFTI
+583 DSG
-589 SAETAEKWM
+589 
-598 KLNDEHKLDKKHVK
+598 KLDKKHIDK
-612 QLEEATGASKK
+612 LEKSSSASKE
-623 GGTAD
+623 GGKAD
-628 QNYDNTGASQL
+628 QDYDKTGASQL

-672 GISPVVSGF
+672 GLSPFVSGVASAF
-681 AGAIGAG
+681 GAG
-688 AGNLMSIYALDKLR
+688 AGNLISIYALDRLR
-702 GKGGFGSAGGSGM
+702 GKGGSGGAGGSGI
-715 LGSIFKRGGKSPV
+715 LGRIFKGGKSPV
-728 EKEAEKVTT
+728 EKEAEEATA
-737 KAGEQAV
+737 KAGEEAV

-750 VSRSGIRATASG
+750 VSHSGIRATASSV
-762 ILKSSKLRGLVRGA
+762 LKSSKLRGLVRGA

-860 FLGGKVGKS
+860 FLGGKIGKS

-877 KGQSLRG
+877 KGQSLRD
-884 ARKTASKYNKSGGIL
+884 ARKTASKYNKSGGVL
-899 RGIVK
+899 RGILK

-933 SSKKNSEKSEAW
+933 SSKKDSEKSEAW

-969 NGGDSSSKKDGDDSD
+969 NGGDSSSKSDDSD

-1104 AEYAGGMDRFAKQY
+1104 AEYAGGMERFAKQY
-1118 ATGGIRQYA
+1118 AVGGIRQYA
-1127 SGSPLITDHPATN
+1127 SGSPLITDHPTTN
-1140 NGSDVYGEAG
+1140 NGSDIYGEAG

-1187 SNGKSTTI
+1187 FGGKSTTI

-1226 LSQYDSQQA
+1226 LNQYDNQQA

>member
-88 LEESLNILAPKLD
+88 LEESLNTLAPKLD

-115 STKLNSIYNARTTT
+115 STKLDSIFNARTTT
-129 SRAFRDD
+129 SRAFRDES
-136 NATIRGEQ
+136 ATIRGER

-186 YISYNRYQQYKASLE
+186 YISYNRYQQYKASSE

-216 PTGDIARFANYYH
+216 PTGDIARFASYYH
-229 NLQSQAKEANSV
+229 NLQSQAEEANSV

-319 LRGAI
+319 LRGAL

-509 TINLANTLGNVNN
+509 TMQLAQGLGNYNN
-522 PKMRQIFAQS
+522 PMMRQLFAQS

-542 SANMVFDMQDLQKHP
+542 SANMVFDMQNFQKQPWKMKGILQNAENSY
-557 WRMGGVLKNYESNY
+557 G
-571 ESRRQAASNLSA
+571 SRRIAASNLSLATGVPAETVEQWIKLA
-583 DSGFTI
+583 DSG
-589 SAETAEKWM
+589 
-598 KLNDEHKLDKKHVK
+598 KLDKKHIDK
-612 QLEEATGASKK
+612 LEKSSNASKK

-672 GISPVVSGF
+672 GFSPLVSGF

-702 GKGGFGSAGGSGM
+702 GRGGSGGAGGAGAGI
-715 LGSIFKRGGKSPV
+715 LDSIFKRGKSPV
-728 EKEAEKVTT
+728 EKEAEKVTA

-1094 HSKGYFTASP
+1094 HSKGYFTTSP

-1127 SGSPLITDHPATN
+1127 SGSPLITDHPSTN

>member
-1 MSKQE
+1 MNKQE

-77 NQAKATQSGPK
+77 NQAKATQNGSK
-88 LEESLNILAPKLD
+88 LEESINTLAPKLD
-101 LVVNSL
+101 LVVSSL

-115 STKLNSIYNARTTT
+115 STKLDSIFNARTTA

-136 NATIRGEQ
+136 SATIRGEE
-144 GDFSQQ
+144 GDFGQQ
-150 NLHYESLA
+150 NLYYESLA

-186 YISYNRYQQYKASLE
+186 YISYNRYHQYKASSQ
-201 SIQERLH
+201 SIQSRLQE
-208 DQRDRFNS
+208 QRDRFNS
-216 PTGDIARFANYYH
+216 PTGDIARFASYYQ
-229 NLQSQAKEANSV
+229 NLQTQAKEANNI

-267 VNDRFKKQ
+267 VNEQFKKQ

-285 LESFNNRL
+285 SESFNDRL
-293 NDTQGVTIGDDPN
+293 DDTQGVTIGDDPN

-324 SAGGASIGSA
+324 SAGGASIASA

-367 GDYGYRYGYNGAEM
+367 GDYGYKYGYNGAEM

-394 VGSVRD
+394 VGSTRD

-417 NTQST
+417 NAQST

-487 AGFQGS
+487 AGFQGA

-509 TINLANTLGNVNN
+509 TMQLAQGLGNVNN
-522 PKMRQIFAQS
+522 PMMRQLFAQS

-542 SANMVFDMQDLQKHP
+542 SANMVFDMQEFQKKPWKMKGILQNAEKDF
-557 WRMGGVLKNYESNY
+557 G
-571 ESRRQAASNLSA
+571 SRRIASANLYQATGVPAETIEKWIQLA
-583 DSGFTI
+583 DSG
-589 SAETAEKWM
+589 
-598 KLNDEHKLDKKHVK
+598 KLDKEHIDK
-612 QLEEATGASKK
+612 LEKSSSASKE

-628 QNYDNTGASQL
+628 QDYDKTGASQL

-672 GISPVVSGF
+672 VLSPFVSGIASAF
-681 AGAIGAG
+681 GAG
-688 AGNLMSIYALDKLR
+688 AGNLMSIYALDRLR
-702 GKGGFGSAGGSGM
+702 GKGGSGGAGGSGI
-715 LGSIFKRGGKSPV
+715 LGRIFKGGKSPV
-728 EKEAEKVTT
+728 EKEAEKATA
-737 KAGEQAV
+737 KAGEEAV

-750 VSRSGIRATASG
+750 VSRSGIRATASSV
-762 ILKSSKLRGLVRGA
+762 LKSSKLRGLVRGA
-776 KAGLPGVG
+776 KAGLPGIG

-860 FLGGKVGKS
+860 FLGGKIGKS

-877 KGQSLRG
+877 KGQSLRD
-884 ARKTASKYNKSGGIL
+884 ARKTASKYNKSGGVL
-899 RGIVK
+899 RGILK

-969 NGGDSSSKKDGDDSD
+969 NGGDSSSKSDDSD
-984 ISGTSGEGEK
+984 ISGVSGKGDEALRSIAKKVAEK
-994 AIRSVAKAI
+994 TGLDAKNI
-1003 GKKLGVDPKLVYAQ
+1003 YAQ
-1017 LMHET
+1017 LAVET
-1022 GGGTHMAGKN
+1022 GGGTSRLFTEEN
-1032 NYGGIV
+1032 NAGGI
-1038 YAGQK
+1038 K
-1043 GAKAGSHQPDG
+1043 
-1054 SGNYADFDSLDDFA
+1054 FA
-1068 NAYAS
+1068 NQPGATSGSMSPEGNPYAHFKDLDAFASAYAKILQNDGLRKGMS
-1073 TLQKMG
+1073 T
-1079 INSSIKSVNDWANQL
+1079 SEWAQQL
-1094 HSKGYFTASP
+1094 KNKGYFTDSVAHYS
-1104 AEYAGGMDRFAKQY
+1104 AGLDAWAKKY

-1127 SGSPLITDHPATN
+1127 SGSPLITDHPTTN
-1140 NGSDVYGEAG
+1140 NGSDIYGEAG

-1176 GKKVVNPGVSE
+1176 GKKVVNLGVSE
-1187 SNGKSTTI
+1187 SGGKSTTI

-1226 LSQYDSQQA
+1226 LSQYDNQQA

>member
-26 EDLVSSTQQKINR
+26 EDLVNSTQQKINR

-68 VKSALDNAL
+68 VKSALDSAL
-77 NQAKATQSGPK
+77 NQAKATQSGSK
-88 LEESLNILAPKLD
+88 LEESLNTLAPKLD

-115 STKLNSIYNARTTT
+115 SIKLDSIFNARTTT
-129 SRAFRDD
+129 SSAFRDES
-136 NATIRGEQ
+136 ATIRGEQ
-144 GDFSQQ
+144 GNFSQQ

-186 YISYNRYQQYKASLE
+186 YISYNRYQQYRASSE

-208 DQRDRFNS
+208 EQRDRFNS
-216 PTGDIARFANYYH
+216 PTGDIARFVSYYH

-267 VNDRFKKQ
+267 VNERFKKQ

-324 SAGGASIGSA
+324 SAGGASIASA

-339 SLRLSSF
+339 NLRLSSF

-417 NTQST
+417 NAQST

-532 NPSRYTGVEG
+532 NPERYVGVEG
-542 SANMVFDMQDLQKHP
+542 SANMIFDMQDLQKHP
-557 WRMGGVLKNYESNY
+557 WKMGKVLKNYENNY
-571 ESRRQAASNLSA
+571 GSRRRAAADLSA

-589 SAETAEKWM
+589 PAETAEKWM
-598 KLNDEHKLDKKHVK
+598 KLNDEGKLDKKHVK
-612 QLEEATGASKK
+612 QLEEATGASKN

-639 QKYNSALAD
+639 QKYNAALAD

-672 GISPVVSGF
+672 GFSPLASGF

-702 GKGGFGSAGGSGM
+702 GRGGSGGAGGAGAGI
-715 LGSIFKRGGKSPV
+715 LDSIFKRGKSPV
-728 EKEAEKVTT
+728 EKEAENVTT
-737 KAGEQAV
+737 KAGEQV
-744 KTGAKS
+744 IKTGAKS
-750 VSRSGIRATASG
+750 ASHSGIRATASG
-762 ILKSSKLRGLVRGA
+762 ILKSGKLRGLVRGA
-776 KAGLPGVG
+776 KAGLPGIG

-798 TTKKGTKARRKAV
+798 TTKKGTNARRKAV

-836 GAGTAVGAVAGSVAG
+836 GAGTAVGTVAGSIAG
-851 GWLGDKFGG
+851 GWLGDKLGG
-860 FLGGKVGKS
+860 FIGGKVGKS

-877 KGQSLRG
+877 KGQSLKD

-899 RGIVK
+899 RGIAK

-919 LGLMDDFFGGKAKA
+919 LGLMDFFSGNAKA
-933 SSKKNSEKSEAW
+933 SSRKNNEKSEAW
-945 RILRGYDKMLDHAMR
+945 RILRGYNKMLDHAMQ
-960 VVQSAKSIK
+960 VVQAAKSIK
-969 NGGDSSSKKDGDDSD
+969 NGGDSSSKDSDDSD
-984 ISGTSGEGEK
+984 ISGTGGK
-994 AIRSVAKAI
+994 GDQAIRSIAKAVA
-1003 GKKLGVDPKLVYAQ
+1003 KKLGVDPKLVYAQ
-1017 LMHET
+1017 LALESSDGNSQEALKDNNFAGIKGT
-1022 GGGTHMAGKN
+1022 GGGTATDD
-1032 NYGGIV
+1032 GGTYQHFNSTDEFASR
-1038 YAGQK
+1038 YAEILK
-1043 GAKAGSHQPDG
+1043 RDG
-1054 SGNYADFDSLDDFA
+1054 VHSG
-1068 NAYAS
+1068 
-1073 TLQKMG
+1073 M
-1079 INSSIKSVNDWANQL
+1079 SVDDWANQL
-1094 HSKGYFTASP
+1094 HSQGYFTDNPSHYASMMKTWVNK
-1104 AEYAGGMDRFAKQY
+1104 YAN
-1118 ATGGIRQYA
+1118 GGIRQYA
-1127 SGSPLITDHPATN
+1127 SGSPLITDHPSTN

-1176 GKKVVNPGVSE
+1176 GKKVVNPGFSE
-1187 SNGKSTTI
+1187 SSSKSTTI
-1195 NPSYNINLTINGGTD
+1195 NPNYNINLTINGGTD

-1235 MSNQQTFFAN
+1235 MNNQQTFFAN